1 MCHLLFPKKTNSRKQ
16 DNQEKNEPRARS
28 PEITIVGVKP
38 SKPTVNGH
46 IPRSSQVTNTTVQY
60 DLPEGCSHPAP
71 LPDMPNPQP
80 HSPSWKKI
88 PQIPILKISRME
100 KGIVL
105 SWQFGKMTNEYEEVQ
120 YYQIFAY
127 QEGPELPQSRLWKK
141 IGDVKALPLP
151 MACTLTQFSEG
162 NRYHFAVRAQDI
174 HLRVGGYSAPQSI
187 SLN

>member
-1 MCHLLFPKKTNSRKQ
+1 MLF
-16 DNQEKNEPRARS
+16 
-28 PEITIVGVKP
+28 
-38 SKPTVNGH
+38 
-46 IPRSSQVTNTTVQY
+46 
-60 DLPEGCSHPAP
+60 
-71 LPDMPNPQP
+71 
-80 HSPSWKKI
+80 
-88 PQIPILKISRME
+88 

-151 MACTLTQFSEG
+151 MACTLTQFAEG
-162 NRYHFAVRAQDI
+162 NKYHFAVRAQDI